1 MQNILNPKDL
11 AKKITDNILKDM
23 SSMDIDNILY
33 SLEKYYTNENKKQE
47 LKIKFL
53 SEFEEQ
59 LKYLKNK
66 DKDSIDGLKSV
77 ILKKILHK

>member
-11 AKKITDNILKDM
+11 AKKNTDNILKDI
-23 SSMDIDNILY
+23 SSMDIDDILY